1 MPEFKLSP
9 AQTIYSDG
17 AFYLAHEAAKAALEC
32 LVWSAPDELD
42 KKADIS
48 KELTYSVIMDV
59 ADFLSIPEVCAI
71 VRKLNLSGAEVG
83 HNLYLSA
90 HGEGEGFWSRSWGT
104 EDDRMTLHEKAQSF
118 PRYLYVR
125 NGEIVSE

>member
-9 AQTIYSDG
+9 SQTIYSDG

-32 LVWSAPDELD
+32 LIWSAPDELD
-42 KKADIS
+42 KSADIS

-71 VRKLNLSGAEVG
+71 VRKRCMSGEDVG

-90 HGEGEGFWSRSWGT
+90 HGEGEGFWSRGWG
-104 EDDRMTLHEKAQSF
+104 EDGMVLHEKASSF
-118 PRYLYVR
+118 PRYLYV
-125 NGEIVSE
+125 NEQGEIASE